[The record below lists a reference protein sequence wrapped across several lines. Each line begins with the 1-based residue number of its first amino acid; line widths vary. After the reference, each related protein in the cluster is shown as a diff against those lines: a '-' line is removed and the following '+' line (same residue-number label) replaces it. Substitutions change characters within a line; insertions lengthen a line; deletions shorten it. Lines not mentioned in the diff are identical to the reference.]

1 MENRPT
7 TSRPA
12 SSSETETR
20 SNSPPRSR
28 SSMNKLEPPPPTPA
42 YDASA
47 LLIQP
52 SPLLTSSL
60 HSRNSATSAQESAYL
75 RRAKWLRWT
84 RAVLAILS
92 TATATA
98 AVGCEGHVLHRY
110 NSTHMGSKW
119 HLPPLWPTD
128 VDVRPTLAIL
138 ISATLILLLSLSYLI
153 VSLIPT
159 PYSRTLLYNVLF
171 FASSLA
177 GVILS
182 IFAIPFNSLLTN
194 PTSHHHRDSI
204 QSWTCK
210 FSHSA
215 SQFMTDAHSL
225 QIPVYVTNGIP
236 IPAGFKRL
244 CMESEVSQGLI
255 AGLLALEAVSMG
267 VAVVGILLERSMTNR
282 RMQRYAEQNERQAAY
297 SDKR

>member
-1 MENRPT
+1 
-7 TSRPA
+7 
-12 SSSETETR
+12 
-20 SNSPPRSR
+20 
-28 SSMNKLEPPPPTPA
+28 MNKLEPPPPTPA

-60 HSRNSATSAQESAYL
+60 HSRNSASSAQESAYL
-75 RRAKWLRWT
+75 RQAKWLRWT
-84 RAVLAILS
+84 RTGLAILT

-98 AVGCEGHVLHRY
+98 AMGCEGHVLHSY
-110 NSTHMGSKW
+110 NNTHMGSKW

-138 ISATLILLLSLSYLI
+138 ISSTLILVLSLSYLI

-159 PYSRTLLYNVLF
+159 PYSRTLLYNLLF

-182 IFAIPFNSLLTN
+182 VFAIPFNSLLTN

-210 FSHSA
+210 FSHGA
-215 SQFMTDAHSL
+215 SQFMADAHSL
-225 QIPVYVTNGIP
+225 QIPVYVTHGMP

-244 CMESEVSQGLI
+244 CMESEVSQGLM
-255 AGLLALEAVSMG
+255 ALLLALEVLNVG
-267 VAVVGILLERSMTNR
+267 VAVVGVLLERSMTNR
-282 RMQRYAEQNERQAAY
+282 RTQRYAEKNERQTVY
-297 SDKR
+297 SEKR

>member
-1 MENRPT
+1 MENRLT
-7 TSRPA
+7 TSRPT

-75 RRAKWLRWT
+75 RQAKWLRWT
-84 RAVLAILS
+84 RGVLSIL
-92 TATATA
+92 TIATATA

-110 NSTHMGSKW
+110 NRTHTSSNW

-138 ISATLILLLSLSYLI
+138 ISATLIIVLSLSYLI
-153 VSLIPT
+153 VSIIPT

-171 FASSLA
+171 LASSLA
-177 GVILS
+177 GIILTV
-182 IFAIPFNSLLTN
+182 FAIPFNSLLTS
-194 PTSHHHRDSI
+194 PTSHHQRDSI

-210 FSHSA
+210 FSRGA
-215 SQFMTDAHSL
+215 SQFMADAHSL

-244 CMESEVSQGLI
+244 CKESEVSQGLI
-255 AGLLALEAVSMG
+255 AALLALEAVNVG
-267 VAVVGILLERSMTNR
+267 VAVVGVLLERNMANR
-282 RMQRYAEQNERQAAY
+282 RTQRYAEKSEKQTVSFEKN
-297 SDKR
+297 